1 MCCSDLGRDWAAC
14 DVVLERFA
22 RPHGNVENDE
32 DEQQGAHKLKEEAAC
47 SDAGPV
53 LARVRAKACASTCCM
68 DVVFEDASVML
79 SLACGRDI
87 IRQPDARVVA
97 IVVDAHE
104 EETATHD
111 ASGDLGRDVHESS
124 GGSEVPAHG

>member
-1 MCCSDLGRDWAAC
+1 MCCIDLGRDWAAC

-32 DEQQGAHKLKEEAAC
+32 HEQQGAHKLK
-47 SDAGPV
+47 
-53 LARVRAKACASTCCM
+53 VRAKACASTCCM
-68 DVVFEDASVML
+68 DVVFEDASVMS

-97 IVVDAHE
+97 VVVDAHE

-111 ASGDLGRDVHESS
+111 ASGDLGRDVHERS

>member
-1 MCCSDLGRDWAAC
+1 MCCSDLGRDWLPAMSFSSGLPVHTATLKTTNMSSKVPINSRKKPPAVTPRGSGSGLGMC
-14 DVVLERFA
+14 INVL
-22 RPHGNVENDE
+22 HGC
-32 DEQQGAHKLKEEAAC
+32 G
-47 SDAGPV
+47 
-53 LARVRAKACASTCCM
+53 VRK
-68 DVVFEDASVML
+68 DASVMS

-111 ASGDLGRDVHESS
+111 APGDLGRDVHECS

>member
-1 MCCSDLGRDWAAC
+1 MCCSDLGREWLPAMSFSSGLPAHTATLKTTKMSSK
-14 DVVLERFA
+14 VPINSRKKPPAMA
-22 RPHGNVENDE
+22 R
-32 DEQQGAHKLKEEAAC
+32 A
-47 SDAGPV
+47 
-53 LARVRAKACASTCCM
+53 RAKACASTCCM
-68 DVVFEDASVML
+68 DVVFEDASVMS

-97 IVVDAHE
+97 VVVDAHE

-111 ASGDLGRDVHESS
+111 ASGDLCRDVHECS